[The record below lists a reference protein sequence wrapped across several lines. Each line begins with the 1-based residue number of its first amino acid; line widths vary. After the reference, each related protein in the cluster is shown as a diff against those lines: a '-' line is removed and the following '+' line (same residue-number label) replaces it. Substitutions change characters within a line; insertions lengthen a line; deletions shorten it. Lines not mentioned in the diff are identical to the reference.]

1 MFYTLKKFGFP
12 DQFISWIMLLYT
24 SPLACVRTNN
34 NYSEYFSLGRRTRQ
48 GCPLSPQLFAIAI
61 EPLAIALRS
70 SAMAGIQRGGL
81 EHKLSLYADD
91 LLLDVSEP
99 GTSIPLVLDLLMD
112 FGLIS
117 GYKLNFSKSELM
129 PINTAALNYPLA
141 SLPFRSSLQSFR
153 YLGINVTKNF
163 SDLFEHNFVPL
174 LNRLSQDFNCW
185 SLLPISLIGRVNCIK
200 MSVLP
205 NFLYLFQRIPIF
217 IPKSFFCFT

>member
-12 DQFISWIMLLYT
+12 DQFISWIRLLYT
-24 SPLACVRTNN
+24 SPLACVQTNN
-34 NYSEYFSLGRRTRQ
+34 NYSEYFSLGRGTRQ
-48 GCPLSPQLFAIAI
+48 GCPLSPLLFAIAI

-91 LLLDVSEP
+91 LLLNVSEP

-117 GYKLNFSKSELM
+117 GYKLNLSKSELM
-129 PINTAALNYPLA
+129 PINTAALNYPLT
-141 SLPFRSSLQSFR
+141 SLTFRSSLQSFR

-163 SDLFEHNFVPL
+163 SDLFDHNFVPL

-185 SLLPISLIGRVNCIK
+185 SLLPISLMGRVNCIK

-205 NFLYLFQRIPIF
+205 KFFYIYFSVFLSLFQ
-217 IPKSFFCFT
+217 SLFF